1 MTISLTTRRFLK
13 TGAALVVA
21 LTLAACGK
29 KEEAAPAAAAS
40 AADAPPARVYVVGTD
55 AAYAPFES
63 QNEKGEI
70 VGFDID
76 VVSAVAQKAG
86 IQVKFVNTPWEGMFN
101 TVAQGDR
108 DLLVS
113 AITITDERK
122 QTMDFSAPYFDAH
135 DGLWTMTWK
144 TREDFVARMALV
156 PRTLEARGL
165 DATPLIQAK
174 LRRAGDLAAVE
185 ILDVILREEVGHVAI
200 GNHWY
205 RWACER
211 EGLDPVSHYRELVR
225 QYAPPRLRP
234 PFNRQAR
241 LDAGFSETELAWLEA
256 GSPTTDAPAP

>member
-13 TGAALVVA
+13 TGGALAVA

-113 AITITDERK
+113 AITIPDSS
-122 QTMDFSAPYFDAH
+122 F
-135 DGLWTMTWK
+135 
-144 TREDFVARMALV
+144 MALNFAA
-156 PRTLEARGL
+156 RTLVLGVSTLKDSTTARRPSRASWDRMEAIPARYIFL
-165 DATPLIQAK
+165 LIFCVK
-174 LRRAGDLAAVE
+174 FSSGRLGKMR
-185 ILDVILREEVGHVAI
+185 
-200 GNHWY
+200 
-205 RWACER
+205 
-211 EGLDPVSHYRELVR
+211 P
-225 QYAPPRLRP
+225 PPRHRGEEDIPARARP
-234 PFNRQAR
+234 VPFCLN
-241 LDAGFSETELAWLEA
+241 GLAVV
-256 GSPTTDAPAP
+256 